1 MDKPREQLPDS
12 PAGKPAERRRWW
24 HSVLPNRP
32 TGRMTGTD
40 QFDNEADMTLL
51 ALASNEAKAA
61 APPKSPEP
69 VFSGKRLAILLMLG
83 AIVSKMLGLVR
94 EISMAHMFG
103 TSITADAFRA
113 AITGVLM
120 PLALLQNETVPTVFI
135 PMHRD
140 WQARGD
146 APRRF
151 AALAIT
157 LTLIGT
163 LIMGA
168 VLLLGS
174 YWITAFVGGFSPE
187 GQELT
192 RSFLTIMSLA
202 MPGSVML
209 NALSAGEIALGRSRL
224 TTIRA
229 GLLNISIIG
238 GLLVVFFT
246 GWLMA
251 LPIAFMLAF
260 DGLAIWGVY
269 KLTQEGDLSFRGL
282 RWADLIEAQ
291 KEFWVRVRPLLAMPI
306 AEQANIWIERLTASR
321 LAVGAVAS
329 LDYARTITDSA
340 VLFISQ
346 PLGLVLLATPPDA
359 DPAERMERLSRPL
372 LAAGLPASVWLGLFG
387 PEVVTLLFSRGAFN
401 ESAIELTGQALRGI
415 SIGLWAVTLGWVL
428 LRMVNSAGQNA
439 KATVILLI
447 GYAVNIL
454 SNFVLYEMPM
464 MKGYGPFIIG
474 LGESLRGT
482 ILLFGAAI
490 ALACGKRLLKLILL
504 ALPAT
509 VLMFG
514 LGWWIDTAITALIP
528 KLLAS
533 GLACL
538 ASILLGFQMLGPE
551 IPRAL
556 FRRIRTKFN
565 QISRK
570 SDFKI

>member
-1 MDKPREQLPDS
+1 MDKPPEPPPGSTD
-12 PAGKPAERRRWW
+12 GKPTGLRRWW
-24 HSVLPNRP
+24 HALLPNRP

-40 QFDNEADMTLL
+40 ELDNEADVTLL

-61 APPKSPEP
+61 APAKAPDP
-69 VFSGKRLAILLMLG
+69 VFSGRRLAILLMLG
-83 AIVSKMLGLVR
+83 AVVSKMLGLVR

-163 LIMGA
+163 LIMGC
-168 VLLLGS
+168 VLMLGS
-174 YWITAFVGGFSPE
+174 YWITAFVGGFTQE

-192 RSFLTIMSLA
+192 RSFITIMALA

-229 GLLNISIIG
+229 SLLNIAIIG

-251 LPIAFMLAF
+251 LPVAFMLAF

-269 KLTQEGDLSFRGL
+269 KLTREGDLSFKGL
-282 RWADLIEAQ
+282 TWADLMAAQ

-387 PEVVTLLFSRGAFN
+387 PEVVTMLFSRGAFN
-401 ESAIELTGQALRGI
+401 ETAIELTGQALLGI
-415 SIGLWAVTLGWVL
+415 SLGLWAVTLGWVL

-439 KATVILLI
+439 RATMILLM

-454 SNFVLYEMPM
+454 SNFVLYELPAA
-464 MKGYGPFIIG
+464 KGYGPFIIG
-474 LGESLRGT
+474 VGESLRGG
-482 ILLFGAAI
+482 ILLIGAAM
-490 ALACGKRLLKLILL
+490 ALGCGMRLLKLIGL

-509 VLMFG
+509 VLMLG
-514 LGWWIDTAITALIP
+514 LGWWIDTAILALWP
-528 KLLAS
+528 KLALS
-533 GLACL
+533 GLTCV
-538 ASILLGFQMLGPE
+538 ASILVGFQILDPE
-551 IPRAL
+551 VLRAA
-556 FRRIRTKFN
+556 FSRIRGKFN
-565 QISRK
+565 QIFRK
-570 SDFKI
+570 STAKG